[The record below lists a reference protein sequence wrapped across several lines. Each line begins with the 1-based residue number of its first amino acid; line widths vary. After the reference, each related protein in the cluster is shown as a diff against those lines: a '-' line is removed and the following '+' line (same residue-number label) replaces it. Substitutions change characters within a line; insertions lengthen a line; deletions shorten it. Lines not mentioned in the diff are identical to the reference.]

1 MKTKKQFTIAN
12 ILQAVSFLAVLAT
25 ATMADGSRLLSLIP
39 AALAVAALGASM
51 WLDRGEG

>member
-25 ATMADGSRLLSLIP
+25 ATMADGSSLLSLIP